1 MAVKSSGT
9 ANMAVSN
16 SCTHLLTVDDQAT
29 MRPLPRPFGDNET
42 TVILHAFYRGP
53 RVAYREDTVKQSGP
67 EYLIPFSV

>member
-1 MAVKSSGT
+1 M
-9 ANMAVSN
+9 
-16 SCTHLLTVDDQAT
+16 C
-29 MRPLPRPFGDNET
+29 PLPRPFGDNET